1 MAYAILSWLQNLWPF
16 SICKTDGDLK
26 ASDGLVHGLS
36 IPDQTKQFV
45 FAVRDPETQAVIYLL
60 AAQNLSEQSALDAEY
75 LIKEVR
81 PEAVVVQIAPSAL
94 SQIQAK
100 ENDLSDDKEEI
111 PIPTSAFGVLK
122 RCFISKTGRQQY
134 ENIAGGQVLQ
144 DIFGVGFY
152 GHFLSA
158 KGAAKEVNATL
169 LCLESS
175 CVTTCVDSR
184 EEAVIGNSDTA
195 HVLQLSNLL
204 PGKVTPA
211 ISLSAGRLCLNS
223 ELQFQMVKSLSSS
236 LALSLSND
244 RKRRSSYSIQGFD
257 SEECNPRC
265 NYEAPSF
272 AQSVYSL
279 LTDLHDIFI
288 DLPAIGKALVYAQ
301 KMLTDVD
308 KGDPVDAKLL
318 SEVHNFRIAVEGLRI
333 ALNDVARSP
342 INKME
347 SAHSSNIEFPEL
359 SHEDKS
365 HVLLVHALK
374 SQTKKFKSIV
384 AIVDASS
391 LVGLRKHWN
400 TPVPQDIAELD
411 EQYFTSFEN
420 DGEAVTWWR
429 KKMLEILLADKPVV
443 AVGAGAS
450 AMLGVSSLSKVVPMS
465 TFMKLVTYKIPTF
478 VKIGLVQT
486 QRTAALALT
495 KVLGPSKMVV
505 PGLASS
511 GVKTSALKVAASTE
525 KIRVV
530 AHSVIA
536 SVERTSF
543 QIMRTTFYEIM
554 RRRRGRP
561 IGFTP
566 WTAFGCSVTT
576 CAGLLVYGDGIECA
590 AESAPAA
597 QRIACLGRGL
607 KSLHQA
613 SQEVR
618 QTNNAKIHEAIKSLM
633 YSVKKIKH
641 Q

>member
-16 SICKTDGDLK
+16 SIRKTDGDLK

-36 IPDQTKQFV
+36 IPDQMEQFV
-45 FAVRDPETQAVIYLL
+45 FAILDPKTQAVIYLL

-75 LIKEVR
+75 LIKEVQ
-81 PEAVVVQIAPSAL
+81 PEAVVVQIAPSTL
-94 SQIQAK
+94 SQIQAE

-122 RCFISKTGRQQY
+122 RCFINKTGRQQY
-134 ENIAGGQVLQ
+134 ENIAGGQVLR

-158 KGAAKEVNATL
+158 KGAAKEVNATF

-175 CVTTCVDSR
+175 CVTSCVDSK
-184 EEAVIGNSDTA
+184 EEADIGNSDIA
-195 HVLQLSNLL
+195 HVLQPSNLL
-204 PGKVTPA
+204 PGNVTPA
-211 ISLSAGRLCLNS
+211 ISLSA
-223 ELQFQMVKSLSSS
+223 
-236 LALSLSND
+236 
-244 RKRRSSYSIQGFD
+244 RRWD

-265 NYEAPSF
+265 NYKAPSF

-308 KGDPVDAKLL
+308 KGDSVDTKLL

-342 INKME
+342 VNKME

-359 SHEDKS
+359 SHEEKS

-391 LVGLRKHWN
+391 LGGLWKHWN
-400 TPVPQDIAELD
+400 TPVPQEIAELD

-443 AVGAGAS
+443 WW
-450 AMLGVSSLSKVVPMS
+450 
-465 TFMKLVTYKIPTF
+465 
-478 VKIGLVQT
+478 
-486 QRTAALALT
+486 RLAQ
-495 KVLGPSKMVV
+495 
-505 PGLASS
+505 
-511 GVKTSALKVAASTE
+511 E
-525 KIRVV
+525 
-530 AHSVIA
+530 
-536 SVERTSF
+536 
-543 QIMRTTFYEIM
+543 
-554 RRRRGRP
+554 
-561 IGFTP
+561 
-566 WTAFGCSVTT
+566 
-576 CAGLLVYGDGIECA
+576 
-590 AESAPAA
+590 
-597 QRIACLGRGL
+597 
-607 KSLHQA
+607 HQ
-613 SQEVR
+613 
-618 QTNNAKIHEAIKSLM
+618 LC
-633 YSVKKIKH
+633 
-641 Q
+641 

>member
-45 FAVRDPETQAVIYLL
+45 FAVRDPETHAVIYLL

-75 LIKEVR
+75 LIKEVQ

-94 SQIQAK
+94 SQIQAE

-122 RCFISKTGRQQY
+122 RCFINKTGRQQY
-134 ENIAGGQVLQ
+134 ENIAGGQVLR

-158 KGAAKEVNATL
+158 KGAAKEVNATF

-204 PGKVTPA
+204 PGK
-211 ISLSAGRLCLNS
+211 LYRC
-223 ELQFQMVKSLSSS
+223 QMIEKEDL
-236 LALSLSND
+236 LILFKD
-244 RKRRSSYSIQGFD
+244 SIQK
-257 SEECNPRC
+257 NVT
-265 NYEAPSF
+265 
-272 AQSVYSL
+272 Q
-279 LTDLHDIFI
+279 
-288 DLPAIGKALVYAQ
+288 AIGKALVYAQ

-342 INKME
+342 VNKME

-391 LVGLRKHWN
+391 LGGLRKHWN

-450 AMLGVSSLSKVVPMS
+450 AMLGASSLSKVVPMS

-597 QRIACLGRGL
+597 PRIACLGRGL

>member
-1 MAYAILSWLQNLWPF
+1 MDYASMSWLHNLWPL
-16 SICKTDGDLK
+16 SIRKTDGDLK
-26 ASDGLVHGLS
+26 ASDGLVYGLS
-36 IPDQTKQFV
+36 IADQTKQFV
-45 FAVRDPETQAVIYLL
+45 FAVRNPETEAVIYLL
-60 AAQNLSEQSALDAEY
+60 AAQNLSEQSALDAEC
-75 LIKEVR
+75 LIKEVQ
-81 PEAVVVQIAPSAL
+81 PEAVVAQIAPSAL
-94 SQIQAK
+94 SQIQAE
-100 ENDLSDDKEEI
+100 ENDLTDDNEEI

-122 RCFISKTGRQQY
+122 RCFINKTGRQQY
-134 ENIAGGQVLQ
+134 ENIAGGQVLR

-158 KGAAKEVNATL
+158 KGAAKDVNATF

-175 CVTTCVDSR
+175 CGTTCADSR
-184 EEAVIGNSDTA
+184 EEADIGNSDTA
-195 HVLQLSNLL
+195 HILQPSNLL
-204 PGKVTPA
+204 PGNITPA
-211 ISLSAGRLCLNS
+211 INLSARRFCLSN
-223 ELQFQMVKSLSSS
+223 ELQFQTVKSLSSS

-244 RKRRSSYSIQGFD
+244 PKRRSSDSIQGLD
-257 SEECNPRC
+257 SEESNPRC
-265 NYEAPSF
+265 NYKAPSF

-308 KGDPVDAKLL
+308 KGDPVDTKLL
-318 SEVHNFRIAVEGLRI
+318 SEVHNFRIAIEGLRI
-333 ALNDVARSP
+333 ALNNAARSP
-342 INKME
+342 VNKME

-359 SHEDKS
+359 SHEEKN
-365 HVLLVHALK
+365 HVLIAHALK

-384 AIVDASS
+384 VIVDASS
-391 LVGLRKHWN
+391 LGGLRKHWN

-429 KKMLEILLADKPVV
+429 KMLEILPADKPVV

-450 AMLGVSSLSKVVPMS
+450 AMLGASSLSRVVPMS
-465 TFMKLVTYKIPTF
+465 TFMKLITYKIPAF
-478 VKIGLVQT
+478 VKIGLAQT

-525 KIRVV
+525 KIRVA

-561 IGFTP
+561 TGFTP

-597 QRIACLGRGL
+597 PRIACLGRGL

-613 SQEVR
+613 SQEVG
-618 QTNNAKIHEAIKSLM
+618 QTNSAKIHEAIKSLM

>member
-204 PGKVTPA
+204 PGK
-211 ISLSAGRLCLNS
+211 LYRC
-223 ELQFQMVKSLSSS
+223 QMIEKEDL
-236 LALSLSND
+236 LILFKD
-244 RKRRSSYSIQGFD
+244 SIQK
-257 SEECNPRC
+257 NVT
-265 NYEAPSF
+265 
-272 AQSVYSL
+272 Q
-279 LTDLHDIFI
+279 
-288 DLPAIGKALVYAQ
+288 AIGKALVYAQ

-450 AMLGVSSLSKVVPMS
+450 AMLG
-465 TFMKLVTYKIPTF
+465 
-478 VKIGLVQT
+478 T